1 MINGYLTT
9 TVLPIIWLIVSGLFA
24 VFAMFMILR
33 LIFNY
38 SDPNPFGKIGR
49 FGFRIR
55 KLTEKYVYPAM
66 RFLATYRINVKL
78 APLLTLLIALV
89 LTYFALQI
97 IGSACFI
104 IDGLALGVVMGSAK
118 IIIGFILYAI
128 LSILTIFIFIRVLS
142 SWFVF
147 SRNTFMGFVKRVTDP
162 IILPVQRVIP
172 PLGMVDISALIVLI
186 LISFLQMIVLRTFVT
201 G

>member
-9 TVLPIIWLIVSGLFA
+9 TILPIIGLVVWGLFLA
-24 VFAMFMILR
+24 GALLLLLR
-33 LIFNY
+33 LAFNY
-38 SDPNPFGKIGR
+38 SDPNPFGKVGR
-49 FGFRIR
+49 FGFKIR
-55 KLTEKYVYPAM
+55 KITEKYVYPAM
-66 RFLATYRINVKL
+66 RFLANYRINVKL
-78 APLLTLLIALV
+78 APLLTLLIFLV

-97 IGSACFI
+97 IGSAFFV
-104 IDGLALGVVMGSAK
+104 IDGITMGIMAGSGK
-118 IIIGFILYAI
+118 IIAGFILYAL
-128 LSILTIFIFIRVLS
+128 LSILVLFIFIRVLS

-162 IILPVQRVIP
+162 IILPVQRIIP

-186 LISFLQMIVLRTFVT
+186 LISFLQTIVLKTFVT

>member
-9 TVLPIIWLIVSGLFA
+9 NILPVIWLVVWGLFLA
-24 VFAMFMILR
+24 GALLLLLR
-33 LIFNY
+33 LAFNY
-38 SDPNPFGKIGR
+38 SDPNPFGKVGR
-49 FGFRIR
+49 FGFKIR
-55 KLTEKYVYPAM
+55 KITEKYVYPAM
-66 RFLATYRINVKL
+66 RFLANYRINVKL
-78 APLLTLLIALV
+78 APLLTLLIFLV

-97 IGSACFI
+97 IGSAFFV
-104 IDGLALGVVMGSAK
+104 IDGITMGIMTGSGK
-118 IIIGFILYAI
+118 IITGFILYAL
-128 LSILTIFIFIRVLS
+128 LSILVLFIFIRVLS

-162 IILPVQRVIP
+162 IILPVQRIIP

-186 LISFLQMIVLRTFVT
+186 LISFLQTIVLRTFVT